1 MRPVILDKS
10 YLQAASHSRFLEL
23 SEQYQFLMPDVL
35 FYELISCDE
44 PVRSTC
50 FSKLPQK
57 ANPIPLVKSLGELL
71 REELTTRKPAGLPS
85 KNLLEV
91 EYQFNP
97 GLGEGSYN
105 LPDDLKTVI
114 FESEAE
120 LDGDV
125 NRLMDFTALERM
137 FPHIHTGT
145 DEERKEYKSEYER
158 YIAENPRKLGT
169 FLSSLEPPDGFA
181 LPTQEKLN
189 ESWTLLRWLQV
200 RLLFNLDLYVRYG
213 NNKSIELTKNLK
225 SKLKNDVLDMNYLIL
240 GVLQHGFA
248 TKERKLIEFYNLLCP
263 GGLLLTE

>member
-1 MRPVILDKS
+1 
-10 YLQAASHSRFLEL
+10 
-23 SEQYQFLMPDVL
+23 
-35 FYELISCDE
+35 
-44 PVRSTC
+44 
-50 FSKLPQK
+50 
-57 ANPIPLVKSLGELL
+57 
-71 REELTTRKPAGLPS
+71 
-85 KNLLEV
+85 
-91 EYQFNP
+91 
-97 GLGEGSYN
+97 
-105 LPDDLKTVI
+105 
-114 FESEAE
+114 
-120 LDGDV
+120 
-125 NRLMDFTALERM
+125 MDFTALERM

-145 DEERKEYKSEYER
+145 DEEREEYKSEYER

-181 LPTQEKLN
+181 IPTQEKLN